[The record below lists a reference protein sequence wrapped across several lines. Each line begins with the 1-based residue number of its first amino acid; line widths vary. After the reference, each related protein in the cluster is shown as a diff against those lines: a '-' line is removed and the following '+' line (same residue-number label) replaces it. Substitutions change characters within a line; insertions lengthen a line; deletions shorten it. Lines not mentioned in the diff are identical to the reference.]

1 MLTEKFI
8 LLSMSQS
15 AWKQCVKFSNFKDI
29 ISGITQ
35 GSMIDPILFNVS
47 INDNQFFFIEPFT
60 FHNFANALSAWA
72 TTVSNV
78 TNNLE
83 SNSNIAT
90 E

>member
-1 MLTEKFI
+1 
-8 LLSMSQS
+8 
-15 AWKQCVKFSNFKDI
+15 
-29 ISGITQ
+29 
-35 GSMIDPILFNVS
+35 MIDPILFNVS

-83 SNSNIAT
+83 SDSNIAT
-90 E
+90 EWFKINKMIVNPYEFQTTVESL

>member
-1 MLTEKFI
+1 
-8 LLSMSQS
+8 
-15 AWKQCVKFSNFKDI
+15 
-29 ISGITQ
+29 
-35 GSMIDPILFNVS
+35 MIDPILFNVS

-83 SNSNIAT
+83 SDSNIAT
-90 E
+90 EWFKINKMTVNPYEFQTTVESL